1 VGGHGDFVVDERQG
15 HRDTSLVAGTFGAVV
30 LGGGAARR
38 MGGVDKPGVAVG
50 GLPMRDRVLAAAAG
64 ASPLV
69 LVGPP
74 VDVPPGVLV
83 TREDPPG
90 GGPVAAT
97 AAGLAALGP
106 PDTGPE
112 FVALL
117 AADLPLLTAGAVRL
131 LTDELVRTAADGVV
145 YLDGVGRRRPLCGVW
160 RTAALRAALD
170 RLAQERGGDLTGA
183 AMHTLLASLTV
194 AELRW
199 TRPGPPPWFD
209 VDTGDDVRRAEEW
222 TR

>member
-1 VGGHGDFVVDERQG
+1 VVDSRLS
-15 HRDTSLVAGTFGAVV
+15 HPDRATATGTFGAVV

-50 GLPMRDRVLAAAAG
+50 GLPMRDRVLAAASA
-64 ASPLV
+64 AEPVV

-83 TREDPPG
+83 TREEPPG

-97 AAGLAALGP
+97 AAGLAALGGAGAE
-106 PDTGPE
+106 PD

-117 AADLPLLTAGAVRL
+117 AADLPFLTAGAVRL
-131 LTDELVRTAADGVV
+131 LATALNRSGSADGVV
-145 YLDGVGRRRPLCGVW
+145 YLDGSGRRQPLCGVW

-170 RLAQERGGDLTGA
+170 RLARRGDGTLTGV
-183 AMHTLLASLTV
+183 AMSAMLDELRV
-194 AELRW
+194 EELRW

-209 VDTGDDVRRAEEW
+209 CDTGDDVRRAEEW
-222 TR
+222 TC